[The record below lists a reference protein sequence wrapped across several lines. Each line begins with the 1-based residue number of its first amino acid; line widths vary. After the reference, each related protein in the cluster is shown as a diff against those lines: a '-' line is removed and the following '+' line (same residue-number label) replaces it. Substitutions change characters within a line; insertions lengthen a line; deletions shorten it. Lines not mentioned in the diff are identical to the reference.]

1 MIITLEL
8 VPVPLTD
15 RFDAILPDGRILVRS
30 RQPLFDG
37 ARKLAALGYDPE
49 TLIEARH
56 RHSPIV
62 AMRSTIGEAA
72 KWVIE
77 ETNRDGLRRVQWSPA
92 RHGRRRSE
100 YGPPG
105 ADEGSAKGNPWP
117 RVQGAST
124 GFYVAPGDEGA
135 FDA

>member
-1 MIITLEL
+1 MMIQLEL

-15 RFDAILPDGRILVRS
+15 RFDAIMPDGRILVRS

-37 ARKLAALGYDPE
+37 ARKLAALGYDPDI
-49 TLIEARH
+49 LIEARY

-72 KWVIE
+72 KWTIKE
-77 ETNRDGLRRVQWSPA
+77 RDSGGLRKERWQPFMGRPSSP
-92 RHGRRRSE
+92 G
-100 YGPPG
+100 GPPG
-105 ADEGSAKGNPWP
+105 ADDGLAKDTLWP

-124 GFYVAPGDEGA
+124 SFFAAPGDEGA
-135 FDA
+135 SDA